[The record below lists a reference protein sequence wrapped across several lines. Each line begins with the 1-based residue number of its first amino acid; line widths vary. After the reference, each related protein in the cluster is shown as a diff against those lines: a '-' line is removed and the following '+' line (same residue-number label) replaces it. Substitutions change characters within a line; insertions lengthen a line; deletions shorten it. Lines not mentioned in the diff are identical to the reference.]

1 MKVAA
6 RVSLAVVLLLGAV
19 GLLPRLGA
27 EAALAKIGDPI
38 PTPLLSDIVGEPKPK
53 PTEEPSEDPGG
64 GGGDDPDDGGG
75 GGGGGDGD
83 GDGGGGKKN
92 RDGDGPGSGDGTGGR
107 GGRDGKGP
115 RGRGAN
121 VIPPAGTPH
130 IPGSYT
136 TDELMTIAAHL
147 RSLGWSA
154 EEVIDRVFPPFIIA
168 GEATWIDTWGVPRYG
183 PGPIVRTH
191 EGQDVFC
198 DYGDPI
204 LAPEAGVLSM
214 SAGGLGGITS
224 RVHLADGSYW
234 YLTHLSDWNTEE
246 FSNGSSV
253 AEGDIIGYCGNS
265 GNAETTPPHVHF
277 GWYQPNGETRD
288 PMRRLIRWLDNAEQR
303 ASGLIAAVE
312 GARQKKLPV
321 LTAAR
326 RFGDAF
332 APDRSVLSV
341 AAGESL
347 WASGSVPEAGTFGLA
362 EAALQAALAEQI
374 EATSAIGV
382 PASDEGAGDDLL
394 LDPDSTLARLL
405 ERRFAH
411 NESGD

>member
-1 MKVAA
+1 MAI
-6 RVSLAVVLLLGAV
+6 VLLLGAV
-19 GLLPRLGA
+19 GLLPRLGTDI
-27 EAALAKIGDPI
+27 ALAQGAPV
-38 PTPLLSDIVGEPKPK
+38 PTPLLSDLVGEPKPK
-53 PTEEPSEDPGG
+53 PSQEPSEDPGG
-64 GGGDDPDDGGG
+64 GGGGGSGGG
-75 GGGGGDGD
+75 GGGEDPDDRDGD
-83 GDGGGGKKN
+83 GD
-92 RDGDGPGSGDGTGGR
+92 RDGDRDGRDGRKRDGSPSGDRRGARGR
-107 GGRDGKGP
+107 GGKGP

-121 VIPPAGTPH
+121 VIPPSGTPR

-154 EEVIDRVFPPFIIA
+154 EEVIERVFPPFIIA

-246 FSNGSSV
+246 FSNGARV
-253 AEGDIIGYCGNS
+253 QEGDVIGYCGNS

-277 GWYQPNGETRD
+277 GWYLPNGKSRD
-288 PMRRLIRWLDNAEQR
+288 PMRRLISWLDEAEQR
-303 ASGLIAAVE
+303 AAGLIAAVE
-312 GARQKKLPV
+312 RARQKKLPT
-321 LTAAR
+321 LTSAR

-332 APDRSVLSV
+332 APDRSVFSV

-347 WASGSVPEAGTFGLA
+347 WASGSVPEAGTLGLA

-374 EATSAIGV
+374 ETRSALGV
-382 PASDEGAGDDLL
+382 PASGEGAGGDVL

-405 ERRFAH
+405 ERRYAH
-411 NESGD
+411 EESGD